1 MQGSVQVLQSTDS
14 GEHWEQTFSA
24 KEIVEGKQLV
34 INPLNP
40 LHLLIPARNGLW
52 QSVDGGKRW
61 EQLFSGSEPNRAIF
75 NPTNP
80 KIVFF
85 TDRRA
90 LYSLLDGKINKINL
104 PRAPEDPEIYGLI
117 GRTGTNQIFIFA
129 FKEVEKFRYKT
140 KIYQIEGNKASLI
153 ASINNK
159 NRILDL
165 IFDSQNP
172 NILYAVSYN
181 EIYKLILER

>member
-1 MQGSVQVLQSTDS
+1 M
-14 GEHWEQTFSA
+14 
-24 KEIVEGKQLV
+24 
-34 INPLNP
+34 
-40 LHLLIPARNGLW
+40 
-52 QSVDGGKRW
+52 
-61 EQLFSGSEPNRAIF
+61 
-75 NPTNP
+75 
-80 KIVFF
+80 
-85 TDRRA
+85 
-90 LYSLLDGKINKINL
+90 DGKINKINL